1 MKGEETER
9 CNIYK
14 DQENVKLCSRIGIIT
29 NWNLSGGLNFLTKVL
44 QGDETSKVK

>member
-9 CNIYK
+9 CSIHK
-14 DQENVKLCSRIGIIT
+14 DQVSVKLYSRIGIIT
-29 NWNLSGGLNFLTKVL
+29 NGNLSGGLTFLTKAL